1 MLELL
6 SFGDAGYGDELLN
19 GLLITVVVAI
29 ASYACALVLGLGL
42 SFLAVSKPPIIRAIW
57 RVYRSVMMGVPSLI
71 VIFIIFYNSPAL
83 VAALTGRAVELSA
96 MSAGILALT
105 LVYGAYAGEIF
116 RGAIINLPKGQF
128 EAGHALGVRTLPL
141 WRLIILPQA
150 FRLALPA
157 LSNIWM
163 VVLKDT
169 ALVSLVGLT
178 DLVRQSHVAANST
191 QQPFLFYF
199 VTLGAFLVL
208 AGLSHSASRRIEA
221 RLNPAPVQAKAR

>member
-6 SFGDAGYGDELLN
+6 SFGSEGYGDELLN
-19 GLLITVVVAI
+19 GLLITVFVAV
-29 ASYACALVLGLGL
+29 ASYLCALGAGLVL
-42 SFLAVSKPPIIRAIW
+42 SFLALSKIRLSRAVW
-57 RVYRSVMMGVPSLI
+57 RVYRSIMMGVPSLI

-83 VAALTGRAVELSA
+83 IAAMTGKAVELSP
-96 MSAGILALT
+96 MPAGILALT
-105 LVYGAYAGEIF
+105 LVYSAYMGEIF
-116 RGAIINLPKGQF
+116 RGAIINIPKGQF

-157 LSNIWM
+157 LGNLWM

-199 VTLGAFLVL
+199 VTLAAFLIL
-208 AGLSHSASRRIEA
+208 AGLSHSASRRIEG
-221 RLNPAPVQAKAR
+221 RLNRVPAQAKAR

>member
-6 SFGDAGYGDELLN
+6 SFGSTGHGDELLN
-19 GLLITVVVAI
+19 GLLITVFVAI
-29 ASYACALVLGLGL
+29 ASYLCALCLGIAF
-42 SFLAVSKPPIIRAIW
+42 SFLALAKARFIRAIW
-57 RVYRSVMMGVPSLI
+57 RVYRSIMMGVPSLI
-71 VIFIIFYNSPAL
+71 VIFIIYYNSPAF
-83 VAALTGRAVELSA
+83 VAALTGRAVELSS

-105 LVYGAYAGEIF
+105 LVYAAYMGEVF
-116 RGAIINLPKGQF
+116 RGAITNIPKGQF
-128 EAGHALGVRTLPL
+128 EAGHALGVRTLAL
-141 WRLIILPQA
+141 WRLVVLPQA

-169 ALVSLVGLT
+169 ALVSLVGLA

-199 VTLGAFLVL
+199 VTLAAFLVL

-221 RLNPAPVQAKAR
+221 RLNPVPAQARAR